1 MKEKLAEEE
10 AMEIDSAGPREEK
23 RLPPH
28 LEEMRTRVAVGAK
41 TPSNVEGIYYSGAF
55 ASMSIDNSL
64 SVEHLR
70 DRMQIRVLSRD
81 RDRLVFEIVGIDA
94 PIANTLRR
102 ILLSEVPTMAIET
115 VSIFNNTS
123 VIHDEIL
130 AHRLGLIP
138 LDVDPRLFQESG
150 ESQEDL
156 ETTSLRFKL
165 DIRCTK
171 KVGVPADAPTQ
182 DRYVNSDVFSSAL
195 VWEPIGRQAE
205 VFAIKPPK
213 PVHNDILI
221 AKLRPGQE
229 IKLECVAVRGIGKV
243 HAKWSPVAT
252 AFYKMLPEVKLLEE
266 VSGRD
271 ATALLDKCPADVF
284 DIEDSGRAV
293 VSRPRQC
300 TMCRECIR
308 EAGWERKVKLSRV
321 RDHFIF
327 SIESVGAL
335 RPEDLF
341 MQALQ
346 VLVDK
351 CAKVSEQL
359 HEAIESNATRF
370 AKRHGGDDK

>member
-1 MKEKLAEEE
+1 MKEEVAKEE
-10 AMEIDSAGPREEK
+10 AMEVDGGGAQEEK
-23 RLPPH
+23 RLPPQ
-28 LEEMRTRVAVGAK
+28 LEEMRSRVGVGAK
-41 TPSNVEGIYYSGAF
+41 VPSNVEGIYYSGAF
-55 ASMSIDNSL
+55 ASLGVDNSL
-64 SVEHLR
+64 SVESFREKL
-70 DRMQIRVLSRD
+70 QIRVLSRT
-81 RDRLVFEIVGIDA
+81 RERLVFEMVGIDA

-130 AHRLGLIP
+130 AHRLGLVP
-138 LDVDPRLFQESG
+138 LDVDPRLFQDLG
-150 ESQEDL
+150 EDEEHS

-171 KVGVPADAPTQ
+171 KANVPVDAPSQ

-205 VFAIKPPK
+205 VFAIKAPK
-213 PVHNDILI
+213 PVHSDILI

-229 IKLECVAVRGIGKV
+229 IKLECVAVKGIGKV

-252 AFYKMLPEVKLLEE
+252 AFYKMLPEVELLEE
-266 VSGRD
+266 VSGED
-271 ATALLDKCPADVF
+271 ALALREKCPADVF
-284 DIEDSGRAV
+284 DIEDGGRAV
-293 VSRPRQC
+293 VSRPQQC

-308 EAGWERKVKLSRV
+308 EAGWERRVKLSRV
-321 RDHFIF
+321 RDHFVF
-327 SIESVGAL
+327 SIESTGAL

-341 MQALQ
+341 VQALQ

-351 CAKVSEQL
+351 CARVSQQL
-359 HEAIESNATRF
+359 HEAVESSATRF
-370 AKRHGGDDK
+370 AKHRSKSE